1 MEAAGL
7 HDDIEKIDEPSEHYN
22 TFSPKIEEL
31 EEIMP

>member
-7 HDDIEKIDEPSEHYN
+7 HDDIEKIDEPSPE
-22 TFSPKIEEL
+22 IEEL